1 MAYKVTLNQSIPFNY
16 SFYCPDTKLKLDKY
30 ITFGVVDFLSPS
42 IKRGQ
47 SNGYLIVKNLDGV
60 DGGENQEI
68 IDKVVKAIEGVF
80 IKQSELEALK
90 PQLKGEKGDPGAKG
104 ETGEQGPQGD
114 PGAQG
119 QKGDPGAKGDKGDKG
134 DTGAKGDKGD
144 TGAQGPVGPKGDTGA
159 AGTNGK
165 EIELQK
171 SETHIQWRYVGDLD
185 WKNLVALADITAPSA

>member
-90 PQLKGEKGDPGAKG
+90 PQLKGDTGAQGPKG
-104 ETGEQGPQGD
+104 ETGEQGP
-114 PGAQG
+114 
-119 QKGDPGAKGDKGDKG
+119 KGEPGAKGEKG
-134 DTGAKGDKGD
+134 DTGAKGDKGEPGVKGD
-144 TGAQGPVGPKGDTGA
+144 KGDTGA

-171 SETHIQWRYVGDLD
+171 SETHIQWRYVGDPD
-185 WKNLVALADITAPSA
+185 WKDLVALADITGPSA